1 MTSEAP
7 LAATLDV
14 KRWWPA
20 PMLPESDGRQLTL
33 LFVLVVLCCLA
44 SLSVIGALAASRA
57 ADGWRSQLVGSATV
71 VVRASERE
79 SADAAAARA
88 TEALAGVKGVTEARA
103 LERDKAEALIKPYL
117 GPDPLPADLPV
128 PRLVAVELDRK
139 APADAAALQAALKT
153 AGVDATVD
161 DHSLWT
167 RQITAAGAVARW
179 AASGLFVMILAA
191 AAALIAFA
199 TRQGLATGHELVTVL
214 HLAGATDAFVA
225 RQFQARFGR
234 MAFFAGLW
242 GGVLAAAAAAAL
254 KLSSGGQTIAALLPV
269 AWTDLLAPLPCPFI
283 AALIAA
289 VTARLTAQGVL
300 GRMP

>member
-1 MTSEAP
+1 VSDTPAAP
-7 LAATLDV
+7 QPDV

-33 LFVLVVLCCLA
+33 LFVLVVLCMLA
-44 SLSVIGALAASRA
+44 SLSVIGALAAGRA
-57 ADGWRSQLVGSATV
+57 AQGWQAQLVGSATV
-71 VVRASERE
+71 VVRATEKE

-88 TEALAGVKGVTEARA
+88 AETLAGVKGVVEARA
-103 LERDKAEALIKPYL
+103 LERDKAEALVKPFL

-139 APADAAALQAALKT
+139 APASATALQGALKA

-167 RQITAAGAVARW
+167 RQIMSAGALADGVAT
-179 AASGLFVMILAA
+179 GLFAMIVAA

-199 TRQGLATGHELVTVL
+199 TRQGLATRHELVTVL
-214 HLAGATDAFVA
+214 HLAGATDAFIA
-225 RQFQARFGR
+225 RQFQARFAR
-234 MAFFAGLW
+234 MAFFAGFW
-242 GGVLAAAAAAAL
+242 GGALAAVGAAAL
-254 KLSSGGQTIAALLPV
+254 KLYDHGQTIAALLPV
-269 AWTDLLAPLPCPFI
+269 AWTDLFAPLPCPFV

-289 VTARLTAQGVL
+289 VTARLTAEGAL
-300 GRMP
+300 RRMT

>member
-1 MTSEAP
+1 MSEAP
-7 LAATLDV
+7 IAAPLDV

-20 PMLPESDGRQLTL
+20 PMLPQADGRQWTL

-88 TEALAGVKGVTEARA
+88 AEALAGVKGVTEARA
-103 LERDKAEALIKPYL
+103 LEREKAEALVKPYL

-139 APADAAALQAALKT
+139 APATAAALEGALKT
-153 AGVDATVD
+153 AGVDASVD

-167 RQITAAGAVARW
+167 RQIMAAGSLARW
-179 AASGLFVMILAA
+179 IASGLFAMILAA

-234 MAFFAGLW
+234 MAFFAGFW
-242 GGVLAAAAAAAL
+242 GAALAIVGAAAL
-254 KLSSGGQTIAALLPV
+254 KLWAGGQTVAALLPV
-269 AWTDLLAPLPCPFI
+269 AWSDLIAPLPCPVL
-283 AALIAA
+283 AALVAA
-289 VTARLTAQGVL
+289 VTARLTAEGVL
-300 GRMP
+300 RRMP

>member
-1 MTSEAP
+1 MSEAP
-7 LAATLDV
+7 ITTPLDI

-20 PMLPESDGRQLTL
+20 PMLPQRDGRQWTL
-33 LFVLVVLCCLA
+33 LFVLIVLCCLA

-88 TEALAGVKGVTEARA
+88 TEALAGVKGVIEARA
-103 LERDKAEALIKPYL
+103 LEREKAEALVKPYL

-139 APADAAALQAALKT
+139 APATAAALESALKT
-153 AGVDATVD
+153 AGVDASVD

-167 RQITAAGAVARW
+167 RQIMAAGSLARW
-179 AASGLFVMILAA
+179 IASGLFAMILAA

-225 RQFQARFGR
+225 TQFQTRFGR
-234 MAFFAGLW
+234 MAFFAGFW
-242 GGVLAAAAAAAL
+242 GGALAVVGAAAL
-254 KLSSGGQTIAALLPV
+254 KLWAGGQTVAALLPV
-269 AWTDLLAPLPCPFI
+269 AWSDLIAPLPCPVL
-283 AALIAA
+283 AALVAA
-289 VTARLTAQGVL
+289 ITARLTAEGVL
-300 GRMP
+300 RRMP

>member
-1 MTSEAP
+1 MSETPIASP
-7 LAATLDV
+7 LDV

-20 PMLPESDGRQLTL
+20 PMLPQTDGRQWTL
-33 LFVLVVLCCLA
+33 LFVLIVLCCLA

-103 LERDKAEALIKPYL
+103 LEREKAEALVKPYL

-139 APADAAALQAALKT
+139 SPATAAALEGALKT
-153 AGVDATVD
+153 AGVDASVD

-167 RQITAAGAVARW
+167 RQIMSAGSLARW
-179 AASGLFVMILAA
+179 IASGLFAMILAA
-191 AAALIAFA
+191 CAALIAFA
-199 TRQGLATGHELVTVL
+199 TRQGLSTGHELVTVL
-214 HLAGATDAFVA
+214 HLAGATDAFIA
-225 RQFQARFGR
+225 QQFQARFGR
-234 MAFFAGLW
+234 MAFFAGFW
-242 GGVLAAAAAAAL
+242 GGALAVIAAAAL
-254 KLSSGGQTIAALLPV
+254 KLWAGGQTVAALLPV
-269 AWTDLLAPLPCPFI
+269 AWSDLVAPLPCPI
-283 AALIAA
+283 LAALVAA
-289 VTARLTAQGVL
+289 VTARLTAEGVL
-300 GRMP
+300 RRMP